1 MVSRAKVRPSGVGL
15 LAVGSALFVLPFLSP
30 SAAAGQ
36 ALVRQAD
43 PPQVM
48 TAERWARDID
58 VLGEELPK
66 RHKNLFF
73 KVSEADFRKEVE
85 SLKAA
90 LPSLGPDETLVRLL
104 RLVASVGDSHTA
116 LGYRPQRGLPLML
129 YWFKDGI
136 YVLNTT
142 AEHKDILYGKITALG
157 GRPIAEVT
165 AALAS
170 VIPHENGSQ
179 VRNQVPNLLADTAVL
194 KGLGLIPSPDSASLT
209 VLTDSGKILT
219 VEMAPIAFSSK
230 PAWLVE
236 TADESAAPLYLRKR
250 NVFYWFEVLPGERA
264 LYFKYNSCQ
273 EIPGRPFAGF
283 VRELFAAVDAGPVDR
298 IVVDLRHNGGGNSAV
313 FVPFLEELKKRP
325 ALLEKGRLAVIVG
338 RRTFSSAVLNALDL
352 KKAAPVVFIGE
363 PTGGKPNHYGEL
375 QTLRLPE
382 SGLTATYSTKFFQV
396 VDGDPDSIF
405 PDIAVEPT
413 FADHRARL
421 DPALAA
427 ALGRLRL

>member
-1 MVSRAKVRPSGVGL
+1 MNIRPFTRLRSGALVLAG
-15 LAVGSALFVLPFLSP
+15 LAVVALVSHRP
-30 SAAAGQ
+30 AAGQ

-43 PPQVM
+43 APEVM

-58 VLGEELPK
+58 VLGAELPK

-73 KVSEADFRKEVE
+73 KVAEADFRKEVG
-85 SLKAA
+85 SLRAA
-90 LPSLGPDETLVRLL
+90 LPSLDPDETLVRLL

-142 AEHKDILYGKITALG
+142 AEHKEVLDGKITALG

-170 VIPHENGSQ
+170 VTPHENGSQ
-179 VRNQVPNLLADTAVL
+179 LKNLVPNFLVDTAVL
-194 KGLGLIPSPDSASLT
+194 HGLKLIPKADSASLT
-209 VLTDSGKILT
+209 VTSETGQAVS
-219 VEMAPIAFSSK
+219 VEMAPVAFSSK
-230 PAWLVE
+230 PAWLVGA
-236 TADESAAPLYLRKR
+236 TDENATPLYLRKPR
-250 NVFYWFEVLPGERA
+250 VFYWFEVLPGDKA

-273 EIPGRPFAGF
+273 EIPGRPFAAF
-283 VRELFAAVDAGPVDR
+283 VRELFAAVDAGPVER

-313 FVPFLEELKKRP
+313 FGPFLEELKKRP

-352 KKAAPVVFIGE
+352 KKAAPVVFVGE
-363 PTGGKPNHYGEL
+363 PSGGKPNHYGEL
-375 QTLRLPE
+375 QTLKLPE
-382 SGLTATYSTKFFQV
+382 SGLTVTYSTKFFQV
-396 VDGDPDSIF
+396 VDGDPDSII
-405 PDIAVEPT
+405 PDIVVEPT

-427 ALGRLRL
+427 ALGRRGL